1 MLSSATIKLKT
12 STSAITPKSNLMD
25 AFHYLTL
32 YDLACPLSFLR
43 GEREREREKKAEEIE
58 KEEKR
63 KKEDD
68 TQLMIKS
75 LGGLN

>member
-1 MLSSATIKLKT
+1 
-12 STSAITPKSNLMD
+12 MD

-43 GEREREREKKAEEIE
+43 GEREKKAEEIE

-68 TQLMIKS
+68 T
-75 LGGLN
+75 